1 MHLHGCVCY
10 IHAYIHTYIHTC
22 TCRYFPLSLIPQA
35 SDIKRAEE
43 RYIRYLYDNDVTR
56 DCFFS
61 YTYDLTLTLQTN
73 MGGSPRT
80 LGPGAHCAQDM
91 FTWNKSL
98 LEGGGF
104 ITSLKDIRWAT
115 SLVHGFFEQRS
126 VMLLSRRVV
135 LTLIARRSWR
145 FAGTRYLRRG
155 VTFGETKELWTTS
168 GLLECVCVCV
178 CLSVCVCIC
187 NLW

>member
-1 MHLHGCVCY
+1 MYVCMY
-10 IHAYIHTYIHTC
+10 VCMYDVLRYTWAL
-22 TCRYFPLSLIPQA
+22 RYFPLSLVPQA
-35 SDIKRAEE
+35 SEIKRAEE

-61 YTYDLTLTLQTN
+61 YTYDLALTLQTN
-73 MGGSPRT
+73 MGGNPHTS
-80 LGPGAHCAQDM
+80 GAGAQCAQDM
-91 FTWNKSL
+91 FTWNRNL

-104 ITSLKDIRWAT
+104 VSSLKDRRWAT
-115 SLVHGFFEQRS
+115 SLVHGFFDQRS

-155 VTFGETKELWTTS
+155 VTFGEAGHVGNRWL
-168 GLLECVCVCV
+168 V
-178 CLSVCVCIC
+178 
-187 NLW
+187 